1 MTNRVFGPG
10 SLDQQSF
17 AMPSKLLTITGAC
30 AMLAIG
36 YFVFDAADPAPQSPV
51 SPQLTEPAP
60 SASASNAPRFGDHPS
75 HIQSGSSPF
84 SGAAARETALTQQRH
99 DAREKRMAQG
109 GYGTPAEYFYLP
121 LTKLKELASN
131 GDIYALLQLGQQYW
145 DEPDVIAS
153 EAGFDT
159 SAPPNKLAVEYLSR
173 AVMAGATQPA
183 LTLATRLSASDPTE
197 SYAWALFAEKL
208 QIPDATETATKLR
221 TRLSDRDI
229 DVARISADQKLGR
242 MTQATAAAN
251 LNAARVP

>member
-1 MTNRVFGPG
+1 
-10 SLDQQSF
+10 
-17 AMPSKLLTITGAC
+17 MPSKLLTITGAC

-36 YFVFDAADPAPQSPV
+36 YFLFDGADAAPQSPL
-51 SPQLTEPAP
+51 SPHLTEPAP
-60 SASASNAPRFGDHPS
+60 SASASNAPRFGDHSS
-75 HIQSGSSPF
+75 HVQSDGSPF
-84 SGAAARETALTQQRH
+84 SGAAARGTALTQQRH
-99 DAREKRMAQG
+99 EAREKRMAQG

-145 DEPDVIAS
+145 DEPNVIAS

-197 SYAWALFAEKL
+197 SYAWALFAETL
-208 QIPDATETATKLR
+208 QIGNATATASRLR

-229 DVARISADQKLGR
+229 EAGRISADQKLAQMAQTTTDAR
-242 MTQATAAAN
+242 STMT
-251 LNAARVP
+251 RSP